1 MTDWLPNPDNEP
13 DDLNHKDPA
22 LVIYTPGEAH
32 APTGAHLDND
42 DEEPTEDLGPPITI
56 DDPANHH
63 WLPKL
68 HLHLPLPHTPTRGAT
83 ASQLVASLTAPW
95 PVAAR
100 WAGAVVRW
108 QLPGGQATWWPVLWA
123 WRWRKTAALVA
134 VLAVLTG
141 EVTVRNIVLLAGAW
155 LAAAMAINAPAASR
169 LRLASLQRMSAY
181 RKRRRRLRARRVR
194 KMWANA
200 GLVRA
205 SKERGEPKR
214 YPKIRRRRP
223 HPLGV
228 VVRVDASG
236 PGYHVDDFQAAAGTI
251 AASLKARA
259 VKVRRVERWWHRGDI
274 LLTITWAD
282 PFPKVITTVDLAVAV
297 GGVRARWERREWWRT
312 HVVPWLFNPLPRV
325 LESRAV
331 PVGVNDER
339 LPVAVQVRRPLLVA
353 AVSGAGKSSLVWSL
367 LWGLR
372 RLWVEEGLPTLVSVF
387 DPKRQEFPRLR
398 GKAWRY
404 VNSNAGWIDF
414 LRWESAALEADQER
428 AEVEG
433 FQDVPWDGVHAFRLL
448 VVDELITALM
458 SKGQESK
465 LVAFGQERTARDAF
479 TVLMSQMRAA
489 NRSMVASTQELRE
502 AVLGTAREQ
511 FPYTAVGIQP
521 QTGKSTIDIAFGTG
535 GHEAYPAHRL
545 DLEVPAHLGRFYMRS
560 EGSVEYLRAA
570 KLTDREMDVTAAWV
584 GEMTEMFRAR
594 GVVDP
599 TPAARPARGGA
610 RAGGAGSSVARPR
623 KSTGSRKAS
632 GPAARR
638 GERGGA
644 EEGAA

>member
-1 MTDWLPNPDNEP
+1 M
-13 DDLNHKDPA
+13 
-22 LVIYTPGEAH
+22 VIY
-32 APTGAHLDND
+32 
-42 DEEPTEDLGPPITI
+42 
-56 DDPANHH
+56 
-63 WLPKL
+63 
-68 HLHLPLPHTPTRGAT
+68 
-83 ASQLVASLTAPW
+83 
-95 PVAAR
+95 PVF
-100 WAGAVVRW
+100 
-108 QLPGGQATWWPVLWA
+108 
-123 WRWRKTAALVA
+123 
-134 VLAVLTG
+134 
-141 EVTVRNIVLLAGAW
+141 LAG
-155 LAAAMAINAPAASR
+155 
-169 LRLASLQRMSAY
+169 
-181 RKRRRRLRARRVR
+181 
-194 KMWANA
+194 
-200 GLVRA
+200 
-205 SKERGEPKR
+205 
-214 YPKIRRRRP
+214 
-223 HPLGV
+223 
-228 VVRVDASG
+228 
-236 PGYHVDDFQAAAGTI
+236 
-251 AASLKARA
+251 
-259 VKVRRVERWWHRGDI
+259 
-274 LLTITWAD
+274 
-282 PFPKVITTVDLAVAV
+282 AV
-297 GGVRARWERREWWRT
+297 GGVRVRWERREWWRT
-312 HVVPWLFNPLPRV
+312 HVVPWLVNEVPRV

-331 PVGVNDER
+331 PVAVNDER

-372 RLWVEEGLPTLVSVF
+372 RLWLEEGLPTLVSVF

-433 FQDVPWDGVHAFRLL
+433 FQDVPWDGGHAFRLL

-502 AVLGTAREQ
+502 SVLGTAREQ

-545 DLEVPAHLGRFYMRS
+545 DLETPAHLGRFYMRS

-570 KLTDREMDVTAAWV
+570 KLTDGEMDLTAAWV
-584 GEMTEMFRAR
+584 GEMTELFRAR

-599 TPAARPARGGA
+599 TPAARPARGGT
-610 RAGGAGSSVARPR
+610 RAGGSSVARPR

-632 GPAARR
+632 GPAAQP
-638 GERGGA
+638 GSDQ
-644 EEGAA
+644 GAA